1 MSPNYPFAS
10 KNYDCIYII
19 SQTEWAINK
28 LEVYRFDLGQWD
40 NGCGLSFLEVRDGN
54 NYSSPLIGKFCGRL
68 NDINNPPRS
77 SQNEVWLR
85 YKTHEGVQGNG
96 FVLKYQSGKSSRD
109 MSGIMYGVQKDLIRY
124 VYDEQFINNTLE
136 FHF

>member
-28 LEVYRFDLGQWD
+28 LEVERFDLRQWD

-68 NDINNPPRS
+68 NDINNTLRS

-96 FVLKYQSGKSSRD
+96 FVLKDQSGKY
-109 MSGIMYGVQKDLIRY
+109 I
-124 VYDEQFINNTLE
+124 
-136 FHF
+136 

>member
-28 LEVYRFDLGQWD
+28 LEVDRFDLRQWD

-68 NDINNPPRS
+68 IDINNTLRS

-96 FVLKYQSGKSSRD
+96 FVLKYQSGKYHPER
-109 MSGIMYGVQKDLIRY
+109 
-124 VYDEQFINNTLE
+124 
-136 FHF
+136 

>member
-28 LEVYRFDLGQWD
+28 LEVDRFDLGQWD

-68 NDINNPPRS
+68 NDINNTLRS

-96 FVLKYQSGKSSRD
+96 FVLKYQSGKYHPER
-109 MSGIMYGVQKDLIRY
+109 
-124 VYDEQFINNTLE
+124 
-136 FHF
+136 